1 MTKHER
7 KEDRMMRDNLYRT
20 DHKIVSI
27 RAKAF
32 EGEGIREH
40 KVCVVESIVN
50 DPKHIGRKMLK
61 ITVGVRDPET
71 GNYTYNHDLC
81 PAAVRRAI
89 KLAMPWR
96 VRIEPEGVI
105 KRRFFTEKDA
115 RAYASRF
122 GDAGSWFKEGG
133 GR

>member
-1 MTKHER
+1 
-7 KEDRMMRDNLYRT
+7 MMRDNLYRA

-32 EGEGIREH
+32 EGEGVREH

-50 DPKHIGRKMLK
+50 DPETGRKKLK

-81 PAAVRRAI
+81 PAAIRRAI
-89 KLAMPWR
+89 RLAMPWR
-96 VRIEPEGVI
+96 VRIEPEGLL
-105 KRRFFTEKDA
+105 KRRFFTRQDA
-115 RAYASRF
+115 RDYASRF
-122 GDAGSWFKEGG
+122 GEAGSWFNEGG
-133 GR
+133 DR

>member
-1 MTKHER
+1 
-7 KEDRMMRDNLYRT
+7 MMRDNLYRA

-32 EGEGIREH
+32 EGQGVREH

-50 DPKHIGRKMLK
+50 DPETGRKKLK

-71 GNYTYNHDLC
+71 GNYTYNHNLC
-81 PAAVRRAI
+81 PSAVRRAI

-96 VRIEPEGVI
+96 VRIEPEGLI
-105 KRRFFTEKDA
+105 KRRFFTEEDA
-115 RAYASRF
+115 TAYAVRY
-122 GDAGSWFKEGG
+122 GQDASVEKEGG
-133 GR
+133 NR